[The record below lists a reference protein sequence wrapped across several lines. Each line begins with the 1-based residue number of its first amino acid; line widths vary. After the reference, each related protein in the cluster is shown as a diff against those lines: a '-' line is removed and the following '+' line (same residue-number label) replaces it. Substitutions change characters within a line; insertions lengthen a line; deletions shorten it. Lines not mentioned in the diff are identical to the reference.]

1 LLLTNADDYGII
13 RDITKA
19 TFNWGNRQHP
29 KTKGNKMNEN
39 KQIKSDLWDVYY
51 KLEEAGASKVV
62 KYAIIDVMIL
72 MDKEAEKNSDLLDSA
87 LDI

>member
-1 LLLTNADDYGII
+1 LLLTNADNYVII

>member
-1 LLLTNADDYGII
+1 MTNADNYVII

>member
-1 LLLTNADDYGII
+1 MND
-13 RDITKA
+13 
-19 TFNWGNRQHP
+19 
-29 KTKGNKMNEN
+29 NK
-39 KQIKSDLWDVYY
+39 KIKSDLWDVYY
-51 KLEEAGASKVV
+51 KLHEACASKVV